1 MKFLLKVFHLFTIK
15 TLFQISKK
23 ISNKERKP
31 QFTIIFDMI
40 FCALKYQ
47 ASFHDYLEF
56 EFYNLNEIERKTYLT
71 RGKNNKI
78 IKKFNNKEF
87 FHFLD
92 NKLEFNNNNKAF
104 IKRDF
109 LDMNKANLKDFKE
122 FIYNKDKIIIK
133 PIYGEGGRGI
143 KIVELKNQNLE
154 QLFNYLLTQNDF
166 FIEEVISQHQELNNL
181 YSKSVNSL
189 RIFTFCKDNQ
199 AFFLT
204 AILKIGNGEVMDNF
218 SSGGMYAFL
227 NNDGKVI
234 TSAIDQK
241 DDIYKVHP
249 ESKVNILGFQVPYMK
264 EGIELVKEA
273 SLKIP
278 EIGYI
283 GWDVAITND
292 GPIIIEGNSYPGIF
306 QIKASLGN
314 KVGLI
319 PKYEE
324 IMKIKLN

>member
-1 MKFLLKVFHLFTIK
+1 MKFLLKVFRLFSVK
-15 TLFQISKK
+15 TLFKISKK
-23 ISNKERKP
+23 ISNKERKS
-31 QFTIIFDMI
+31 QFRIIFDMI
-40 FCALKYQ
+40 LCAFKYQ

-56 EFYNLNEIERKTYLT
+56 EFYNLNETQRETYLT

-78 IKKFNNKEF
+78 IKTFNNKEF
-87 FHFLD
+87 FNFLD
-92 NKLEFNNNNKAF
+92 NKLEFNNRFKEF

-109 LDMNKANLKDFKE
+109 LDMNKASLKDFKE
-122 FIYNKDKIIIK
+122 FVYNKDKIIIK
-133 PIYGEGGRGI
+133 PIYGEGGHGI
-143 KIVELKNQNLE
+143 KIIEIKNQNLE
-154 QLFNYLLTQNDF
+154 QLFNYLLTKNDF
-166 FIEEVISQHQELNNL
+166 FIEEIISQHQELNNL
-181 YSKSVNSL
+181 YDKSVNSL
-189 RIFTFCKDNQ
+189 RMFTFCKDNQ
-199 AFFLT
+199 VFFLT

-264 EGIELVKEA
+264 ECIELVKKA
-273 SLKIP
+273 ALTIP

-283 GWDVAITND
+283 GWDVAITDD
-292 GPIIIEGNSYPGIF
+292 GPVIIEGNSYPGIF

-314 KVGLI
+314 KTGLV